1 MSSNKNLTAIIDSKY
16 LDDILNQMVDTV
28 SESKGHIFEI
38 GEQSRQE
45 YENLQK
51 ELSEVKL
58 KTRHMIERYDRLE
71 VQAKAARGR
80 LAEVSKH
87 FQFYDEEDIRRTY
100 ERANNIQV
108 ELSIVQ
114 ELERQLKERRNDI
127 EKRLNSLGST
137 VGKADKLVSQV
148 SVVLDYLTGDLKK
161 MGELIEDAQEKQA
174 FGLKIIEAQEEE
186 RKRLS
191 REIHDGP
198 AQLLAHVL
206 LGSELIER
214 VHREKGPEAA
224 NKEYKRFREMIRNA
238 LYEVRRIIYDLRP
251 MSLDDLG
258 LVPTLEKYLYR
269 IQDQY
274 PQIEFEFNSVGEER
288 RLPSRMEAALFR
300 LAQEAVQNA
309 CKHAKPKAIT
319 VNIEFRDKHINLLV
333 RDNGKGFNPDQK
345 KKENTFGL
353 IGMKERVELLEG
365 KMAIKSSVKSGTLIV
380 IQIPILKEGEA

>member
-1 MSSNKNLTAIIDSKY
+1 MSSDQQQYAFIDAKY
-16 LDDILNQMVDTV
+16 LDSILGKMVETV

-38 GEQSRQE
+38 GEQSRSE
-45 YENLQK
+45 YEALINELAEIK
-51 ELSEVKL
+51 EQVDG
-58 KTRHMIERYDRLE
+58 TIDRYDKLEIQARL
-71 VQAKAARGR
+71 ARGH

-87 FQFYDEEDIRRTY
+87 FQNFKEEDIRKAY

-114 ELERQLKERRNDI
+114 ETEKQLKNRRNDI
-127 EKRLNSLGST
+127 ERRINQLRQTS
-137 VGKADKLVSQV
+137 VKAEKLVGQV
-148 SVVLDYLTGDLKK
+148 SVVLNYLTGDLKK

-206 LGSELIER
+206 LGSEIVER
-214 VHREKGPEAA
+214 VHRDQGPEASA
-224 NKEYKRFREMIRNA
+224 KEIAKFRKTIRNA
-238 LYEVRRIIYDLRP
+238 LYDVRRIIYDLRP
-251 MSLDDLG
+251 MTLDDLG
-258 LVPTLEKYLYR
+258 LVPTLKKYLNR
-269 IQDQY
+269 IEEQY
-274 PQIEFEFNSVGEER
+274 PTVEVVFRHIGEEK

-309 CKHAKPKAIT
+309 CKHANPSLVK
-319 VNIEFRDKHINLLV
+319 VSMEFRDDRIHLLIN
-333 RDNGKGFNPDQK
+333 DDGTGFDPGK

-365 KMAIKSSVKSGTLIV
+365 KIAIQSNVKNGTLIV
-380 IQIPILKEGEA
+380 IQIPILKEGEI